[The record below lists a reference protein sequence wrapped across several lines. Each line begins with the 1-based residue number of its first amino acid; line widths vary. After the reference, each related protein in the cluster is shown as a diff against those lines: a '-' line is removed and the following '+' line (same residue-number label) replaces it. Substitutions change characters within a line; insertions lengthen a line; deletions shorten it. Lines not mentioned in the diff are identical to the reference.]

1 MLESKEKKLNSIAI
15 IPARKGSKRIL
26 NKNIKLFYGKPI
38 ISYAINKAK
47 ESRLFSKIIVS
58 TDSKKIAAIAR
69 KFGATVDFLRPK
81 FLSSDKT
88 STLDVI
94 SHVTRFLKN
103 KNIFF
108 KYVCCIYPA
117 TPLIKISKL
126 KTCYKILK
134 RGKFNYVIPVSKYL
148 TSNSTFLLLNKNLTI
163 KKKINKTNFKKLSY
177 HYNDTGQYYWGTF
190 SSWFKKRNLFTSKT
204 KVILLSKNEF
214 VDVNTL
220 EDWKILKY
228 LYKKNF

>member
-1 MLESKEKKLNSIAI
+1 
-15 IPARKGSKRIL
+15 
-26 NKNIKLFYGKPI
+26 
-38 ISYAINKAK
+38 
-47 ESRLFSKIIVS
+47 LFSKIIVS
-58 TDSKKIAAIAR
+58 TDSKKIASIAR

-88 STLDVI
+88 STLEVI

-126 KTCYKILK
+126 KSCYKILK

-148 TSNSTFLLLNKNLTI
+148 TSNSTFLLLNK
-163 KKKINKTNFKKLSY
+163 K
-177 HYNDTGQYYWGTF
+177 
-190 SSWFKKRNLFTSKT
+190 
-204 KVILLSKNEF
+204 
-214 VDVNTL
+214 
-220 EDWKILKY
+220 
-228 LYKKNF
+228 